1 MILQHALAQAEI
13 KKDVFIQLNEIN
25 VGIRETR
32 KIYFRQFQGAIAK
45 KVIPGFYM
53 DMWNSLLKRAL
64 DEKAKNSN
72 RPASHFMIDPIRK
85 NI

>member
-1 MILQHALAQAEI
+1 MR
-13 KKDVFIQLNEIN
+13 
-25 VGIRETR
+25 G
-32 KIYFRQFQGAIAK
+32 
-45 KVIPGFYM
+45 IPGFYM